1 MVSSWASSISITLGV
16 YVNKTLANDHN
27 IDIPDPDWTI
37 EEYTDFVLQ
46 GNKETFWGAM
56 DTRLVSYQLEQ
67 IIMLNHLL
75 TGQAKVISLI

>member
-1 MVSSWASSISITLGV
+1 MVSKLASSSITLGV

-46 GNKETFWGAM
+46 GNRETFWGQWIL
-56 DTRLVSYQLEQ
+56 RL
-67 IIMLNHLL
+67 LL
-75 TGQAKVISLI
+75 INWNKSLC